1 MVASQV
7 IASLPPIAPLKVF
20 ASLLPSLWH
29 IWECMVLGE
38 PLLVIAPDP
47 RTCSTIVWWLG
58 DIMKPIPTESADL
71 RPYLHI
77 HDLDFRV
84 LVNSNKPQPGVVVGV
99 TVSRGYNPN
108 PSYFN

>member
-1 MVASQV
+1 
-7 IASLPPIAPLKVF
+7 
-20 ASLLPSLWH
+20 
-29 IWECMVLGE
+29 
-38 PLLVIAPDP
+38 
-47 RTCSTIVWWLG
+47 
-58 DIMKPIPTESADL
+58 MKPIPTESADL

-77 HDLDFRV
+77 HDLDFRI